1 MFIVFYLWYGN
12 ISKKMFK
19 CYYKKEGNIFF
30 YEKKICKKILIYFNL
45 DCDSFSVNFFNVD
58 CDSFS

>member
-1 MFIVFYLWYGN
+1 
-12 ISKKMFK
+12 MFK
-19 CYYKKEGNIFF
+19 RYYKKEGNISSH
-30 YEKKICKKILIYFNL
+30 EKKTRKKTLIYFNL